1 MPYPANVEE
10 LRSSASFFDALA
22 GLLFSAGC
30 CLAVVLRQRAR
41 RRFMIPPSCKAS
53 ASPDGCLAITE
64 DVCLSCLP
72 CSGPCSI
79 AQVLLCEFDLVC
91 LSCLPCSGPPRFC
104 CVSFDLVRKYLL
116 LFVTVLVLLARLR
129 GIRTPLVASATHSPT
144 LGPFLRPLKL
154 RFCRRCIPSPR
165 ALLPSLWHTRQA
177 QATRCHPRPLPT
189 PPLTLLLDPRP
200 TPHPTL
206 RGTCP
211 TSTPPSLLR
220 PRPRPR
226 RTSRRRLLGRRYTKV
241 LTEAACRSPVL
252 LHEPFPAWS

>member
-1 MPYPANVEE
+1 MA
-10 LRSSASFFDALA
+10 
-22 GLLFSAGC
+22 
-30 CLAVVLRQRAR
+30 
-41 RRFMIPPSCKAS
+41 
-53 ASPDGCLAITE
+53 ASPSQKTCACRAFHALVLAPSLRFCCVSLIL
-64 DVCLSCLP
+64 CACRAFHAL
-72 CSGPCSI
+72 
-79 AQVLLCEFDLVC
+79 VLAP
-91 LSCLPCSGPPRFC
+91 SPRFC

-189 PPLTLLLDPRP
+189 PPLTLQPVPRPPPHPTLLDPRPTPHPPLLLDPRP
-200 TPHPTL
+200 TPHPTLL

>member
-1 MPYPANVEE
+1 MA
-10 LRSSASFFDALA
+10 
-22 GLLFSAGC
+22 
-30 CLAVVLRQRAR
+30 
-41 RRFMIPPSCKAS
+41 
-53 ASPDGCLAITE
+53 ASPSQKTCACRAFHALVLAPSLRFCCVSLIL
-64 DVCLSCLP
+64 CACRAFHAL
-72 CSGPCSI
+72 
-79 AQVLLCEFDLVC
+79 VLAP
-91 LSCLPCSGPPRFC
+91 SPRFC

-189 PPLTLLLDPRP
+189 PHPTLLLDPRP
-200 TPHPTL
+200 TPHPTLL